1 MRKFVVMGL
10 LPKKEFAEKCGIQ
23 TKVLSVY
30 IKRGKVV
37 VTDSGMIDDTNL
49 VNQQFIKN
57 QELIP
62 RKKTRVSENAPVV
75 LDEKPQKAQKRE
87 NKNDNDKKLDE
98 RFDLDTEKK
107 RMEIEKLQRE
117 SRVAEAQHQKLMG
130 KMLPTDPV
138 KTLFIQTI
146 KAYTVSFRQAAEKI
160 IMEFATI
167 NKMNRNDLAQMRGEL
182 ITAINRAAEEGNAES
197 KKAVI
202 GIIREYSQAKK

>member
-1 MRKFVVMGL
+1 MRRFVVMGL
-10 LPKKEFAEKCGIQ
+10 LPPKEFAEKCGIK

-30 IKRGKVV
+30 VKRKKVIV
-37 VTDSGMIDDTNL
+37 NGQGLIDDTNSI
-49 VNQQFIKN
+49 NIQFAKSR
-57 QELIP
+57 ELIAA
-62 RKKTRVSENAPVV
+62 KKPRVSENEVVV

-87 NKNDNDKKLDE
+87 KKNETPDKFDE

-138 KTLFIQTI
+138 RTLFIQTI

-160 IMEFATI
+160 ILEFAAI

-182 ITAINRAAEEGNAES
+182 IAAINRAAEDGNTES
-197 KKAVI
+197 KKAVN

>member
-1 MRKFVVMGL
+1 MGL
-10 LPKKEFAEKCGIQ
+10 LTKKEFAEKCGIQ

-30 IKRGKVV
+30 IKRGKVIV
-37 VTDSGMIDDTNL
+37 SGSGIIDDTNL
-49 VNQQFIKN
+49 VNMQFVKN

-62 RKKTRVSENAPVV
+62 RKKTRVSENEPVV
-75 LDEKPQKAQKRE
+75 LSEKPQKAQKRE
-87 NKNDNDKKLDE
+87 KKNDNHTKLDE

-107 RMEIEKLQRE
+107 KMEIEKLQRE

-160 IMEFATI
+160 IMEFAAI

-182 ITAINRAAEEGNAES
+182 ISAINRAAEDGNTES
-197 KKAVI
+197 KKAVN